1 MSSFEV
7 GYCTYEEYRGGESG
21 RLSER
26 DLSVGG
32 LYTVMFALDAQ
43 SAVPAAKYPSRVEE
57 VMEDHANM
65 FGVKFTV
72 MNADLAPDLE
82 TLAVMRNGYW
92 LPSHSQGINIGG
104 APVISGYFKENYY
117 GSGPEQE
124 LQDMIDFELTKVGK
138 QDLVAV

>member
-7 GYCTYEEYRGGESG
+7 GYCTYEEYRVGESG
-21 RLSER
+21 RLPESE
-26 DLSVGG
+26 LAVGG

-43 SAVPAAKYPSRVEE
+43 SAVPAAKYPSRIEE

-65 FGVKFTV
+65 FSVKFTI

-104 APVISGYFKENYY
+104 VAVINGYFKESYY
-117 GSGPEQE
+117 GSGSEQE
-124 LQDMIDFELTKVGK
+124 LQDMIDFELTKVAER
-138 QDLVAV
+138 DLVAI